1 LFGFLDKMERFSKE
15 SDQSKLNN
23 GDTVH
28 LKELRTFI
36 DIAILTTTVVVYIS
50 SSARALDA

>member
-1 LFGFLDKMERFSKE
+1 MERFSKE
-15 SDQSKLNN
+15 SDQSKPGAHNINN

-28 LKELRTFI
+28 LRELRTFI
-36 DIAILTTTVVVYIS
+36 DIAIPTTTVVVYIS